1 MEAGVAPAP
10 PLPPGRG
17 ARWLVPWRAR
27 WLTRWL
33 TRWLSWRNARIASP
47 AFQRWAAGFPLTRRV
62 ARSETRA
69 LFDLC
74 AGFVYAQVLFACVQL
89 DLFRILAAG
98 PQGGDALARRLALP
112 PERMLVLLRAAVSL
126 KLLRALPDGRF
137 ALADLGAALLGNPG
151 VARMIEHHAL
161 LYADLADPVALLRG
175 RGGTTQLAGYWP
187 YAAESAGAA
196 DGSAGTAA
204 ESAESAASHGTALRP
219 EAVAPYG
226 GLMAASQ
233 ALIAEDVLEA
243 YPFRRHRALLDV
255 GGGEG
260 AFLTAVASRAPGLRL
275 GLFDLPAVAARA
287 ALRLEEAGLGHRAA
301 CHGGSFHRDPLPRGA
316 DLATLVRVL
325 HDHDDGPALALLR
338 AIHDALPP
346 GGTLLVAEPMA
357 GTPGAEPVGDAYF
370 GLYLLAMGS
379 GRPRRADEIRA
390 LLTAAGFDRIAE
402 RRTRRPLLVRLIRAR
417 RP

>member
-1 MEAGVAPAP
+1 MGAGAAPAS
-10 PLPPGRG
+10 PLPPGRL
-17 ARWLVPWRAR
+17 ARWLEPWRAR
-27 WLTRWL
+27 WLTRWF
-33 TRWLSWRNARIASP
+33 TPWLSWRNARIASP

-62 ARSETRA
+62 ARAETRA

-98 PQGGDALARRLALP
+98 PQGADGLARRLALP
-112 PERMLVLLRAAVSL
+112 PERALVLLRAAASL
-126 KLLRALPDGRF
+126 RLLRALPDGRF

-161 LYADLADPVALLRG
+161 LYADLADPVALLRNP
-175 RGGTTQLAGYWP
+175 GGPTRLAGYWP
-187 YAAESAGAA
+187 YAAESAGASE
-196 DGSAGTAA
+196 SAGHAA
-204 ESAESAASHGTALRP
+204 LPSGTALEP

-243 YPFRRHRALLDV
+243 YPFRRHRRLLDV

-260 AFLTAVASRAPGLRL
+260 AFLAAVAPHAPGLRL

-287 ALRLEEAGLGHRAA
+287 AARLEEAGLGHRAA

-316 DLATLVRVL
+316 DLVTLVRVL

-338 AIHDALPP
+338 RIHDALPP

-357 GTPGAEPVGDAYF
+357 GTRGAEPVGDAYF

-379 GRPRRADEIRA
+379 GRPRRADEIQA
-390 LLTAAGFDRIAE
+390 LLRAAGFRAIAE

-417 RP
+417 RA

>member
-1 MEAGVAPAP
+1 MAAGAEPAP
-10 PLPPGRG
+10 PVPAHPWAGRI
-17 ARWLVPWRAR
+17 ARWRERFWAWRVAR
-27 WLTRWL
+27 V
-33 TRWLSWRNARIASP
+33 ASP
-47 AFQRWAAGFPLTRRV
+47 AFQRWAAGFPLTRPV
-62 ARSETRA
+62 ARANTRA

-74 AGFVYAQVLFACVQL
+74 AGFVYAQVLFACVEL

-98 PQGGDALARRLALP
+98 PQGAGALALRLGLP
-112 PERMLVLLRAAVSL
+112 PERMRVLLRAAVSL
-126 KLLRALPDGRF
+126 KLLRALPGDRF

-175 RGGTTQLAGYWP
+175 DGGPTRLARYWP
-187 YAAESAGAA
+187 YAN
-196 DGSAGTAA
+196 D
-204 ESAESAASHGTALRP
+204 LRGERLEA

-226 GLMAASQ
+226 DLMAASQ
-233 ALIAEDVLEA
+233 ALIAADVAEA
-243 YPFRRHRALLDV
+243 YPLHAHARLLDV

-260 AFLTAVASRAPGLRL
+260 AFLAAIAPRAPGLHL
-275 GLFDLPAVAARA
+275 ALFDLPAVAARA
-287 ALRLEEAGLGHRAA
+287 AARLEEAGLGHRAD

-316 DLATLVRVL
+316 DCASLVRVL

-379 GRPRRADEIRA
+379 GRPRTAAEIRG
-390 LLTAAGFDRIAE
+390 LLAQAGFRAIAE

-417 RP
+417 RD

>member
-1 MEAGVAPAP
+1 MGAGAAPAS
-10 PLPPGRG
+10 PLPPARP
-17 ARWLVPWRAR
+17 ARWLGPWRER
-27 WLTRWL
+27 WLA
-33 TRWLSWRNARIASP
+33 RWLSWRNARIASP

-62 ARSETRA
+62 ARTETRA

-98 PQGGDALARRLALP
+98 PQESDALARRLGLP
-112 PERMLVLLRAAVSL
+112 PERALVLLRAAASL
-126 KLLRALPDGRF
+126 RLLRALPDGRF
-137 ALADLGAALLGNPG
+137 ALADLGAALIGNPG

-175 RGGTTQLAGYWP
+175 QGGTTQLAGYWP

-196 DGSAGTAA
+196 AGCAA
-204 ESAESAASHGTALRP
+204 GCAAGQAGEGALAP

-243 YPFRRHRALLDV
+243 YPFRRHRQLLDV

-260 AFLTAVASRAPGLRL
+260 AFLAAVAPHAPGLRL
-275 GLFDLPAVAARA
+275 GLFDLPAVAGRA
-287 ALRLEEAGLGHRAA
+287 AERLEEAGLGHRAA

-338 AIHDALPP
+338 RIHDALPP

-390 LLTAAGFDRIAE
+390 LLREAGFGRIAE
-402 RRTRRPLLVRLIRAR
+402 RRTRRPLLVRVIQAR
-417 RP
+417 RA